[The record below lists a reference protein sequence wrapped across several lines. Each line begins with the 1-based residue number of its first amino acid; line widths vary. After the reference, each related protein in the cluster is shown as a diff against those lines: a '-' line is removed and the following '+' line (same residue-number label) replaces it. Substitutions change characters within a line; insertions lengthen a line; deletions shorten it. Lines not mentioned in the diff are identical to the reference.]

1 VPDEKE
7 IESSAYLEDR
17 QLMFLQCAME
27 ENCLA
32 SSAYNISK
40 EDYGM
45 SSKISHSLLKFSNN
59 DQLIRAKDGFTN
71 KDDY

>member
-1 VPDEKE
+1 MPDEKE

-32 SSAYNISK
+32 SSAYTISK

-45 SSKISHSLLKFSNN
+45 YKKLVILCLSFQIAIN
-59 DQLIRAKDGFTN
+59 
-71 KDDY
+71 